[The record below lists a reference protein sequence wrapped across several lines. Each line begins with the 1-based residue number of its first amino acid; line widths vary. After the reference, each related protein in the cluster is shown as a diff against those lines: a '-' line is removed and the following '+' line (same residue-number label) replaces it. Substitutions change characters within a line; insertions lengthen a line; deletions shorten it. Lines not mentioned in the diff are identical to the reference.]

1 MVTGANG
8 FVGQQL
14 CTSLTKS
21 NFALRAAVQD
31 EKGLSHLPAGVKG
44 IVTGD
49 LGAITN
55 WKFLLD
61 GVNVIVH
68 LAARVHQMKDN
79 ERDQERAYKK
89 TNVAITYA
97 LANAASKV
105 GVQRFVFISSVK
117 AMGESTSSG
126 EAWNESSPCTPQDAY
141 GRSKLEAENILLD
154 ISRKTRMEVV
164 ILRLPL
170 VYGPGVKANMARL
183 FKLVNNGIP
192 LPFGIINNLRSLLY
206 IGNLVDALRVSID
219 HPAAAREIF
228 LVSDGEDVSTPELV
242 RRIAHA
248 LDRPER
254 LLPFPPTLMRLL
266 GRISGKSG
274 EIERLLDSLVVDT
287 GKIRRILS
295 WKPPF
300 TMEQGLKQTAY
311 WYRSN
316 EHTKRVGI

>member
-1 MVTGANG
+1 MNILVTGASG

-14 CTSLTKS
+14 CTALTKS
-21 NFALRAAVQD
+21 NFTVHAPVRD
-31 EKGLSHLPAGVKG
+31 EKGLYYLSAGVKG

-49 LGAITN
+49 LGTITD

-61 GVNVIVH
+61 GINVVVH

-79 ERDQERAYKK
+79 ERDQERAYQK

-97 LANAASKV
+97 LANASSKA

-117 AMGESTSSG
+117 ALGESTVPG
-126 EAWNESSPCTPQDAY
+126 EAWNESAPCAPQDAY

-164 ILRLPL
+164 ILRPPL
-170 VYGPGVKANMARL
+170 VYGPGVKANMYRL

-192 LPFGIINNLRSLLY
+192 LPFAMINNLRSLLY
-206 IGNLVDALRVSID
+206 IGNLVDAVRVSMD
-219 HPAAAREIF
+219 HPAAAGEVF
-228 LVSDGEDVSTPELV
+228 LVSDGEDASTPELI

-248 LDRPER
+248 LGRPER
-254 LLPFPPTLMRLL
+254 LFPFPPTLMRQL

-274 EIERLLDSLVVDT
+274 EIERLLDSLVIDT
-287 GKIRRILS
+287 SKIRRVLS
-295 WKPPF
+295 WKPPYK
-300 TMEQGLKQTAY
+300 MEEGLKQTAD
-311 WYRSN
+311 WF
-316 EHTKRVGI
+316 KRKL